1 MDPQVIA
8 AWIAAAAATVAAVIS
23 GFVAWRVSALSG
35 QVQAETQLVMRHSI
49 ISSVGP
55 RSERQDWQPYVRSNR
70 RRKRSAGI
78 KIMNRPYEA
87 C

>member
-35 QVQAETQLVMRHSI
+35 KSRLKLNWLMRHSI
-49 ISSVGP
+49 ISSAGP
-55 RSERQDWQPYVRSNR
+55 RSEPQDWQPTC
-70 RRKRSAGI
+70 AQI
-78 KIMNRPYEA
+78 DD
-87 C
+87 

>member
-35 QVQAETQLVMRHSI
+35 QVQAETQLVNAALDHLIGGSQKRAA
-49 ISSVGP
+49 GLAA
-55 RSERQDWQPYVRSNR
+55 YVRSNR
-70 RRKRSAGI
+70 RLKRSAGI